1 MYVQAYMLQHNY
13 MFNNNRELAS
23 LAERTVVH
31 NKEKRNQMQ

>member
-13 MFNNNRELAS
+13 TFSNNREPAS

-31 NKEKRNQMQ
+31 NKEKRKQMQ